1 MADKQISKRS
11 TDTNRRP
18 ERISP
23 ATPTGA
29 SHADP
34 QALQAA
40 VENPAG
46 ASPAHL
52 LALQRAYGNRAVGAA
67 VQRAAEIQRTA
78 AIGAAGGA
86 VDAQTQSAIQ
96 SARGGGVPLDAG
108 VGMQVGSALG
118 ADFSGVKVH
127 TDPKADAL
135 NRSLSAKAFTTGSDI
150 FFSQGAYSPGSSSG
164 KRLLAHELTHVV
176 QQGAASGKPNK
187 IQTKLMVGPAG
198 DKYEQE
204 ADQIAE
210 KVMRMSTQTAPAQP
224 PQEEGRP
231 AVRRKALT
239 AASGPTSPDAQLR
252 RA

>member
-1 MADKQISKRS
+1 MTAKQLAKR
-11 TDTNRRP
+11 TTHP
-18 ERISP
+18 ERRQSRTPP
-23 ATPTGA
+23 AARTAARGVG
-29 SHADP
+29 P
-34 QALQAA
+34 QILQAA
-40 VENPAG
+40 IEQPAN
-46 ASPAHL
+46 AAPAHL

-67 VQRAAEIQRTA
+67 IQRAAT
-78 AIGAAGGA
+78 IGAEGGA
-86 VDAQTQSAIQ
+86 LDAQTQSAIQ
-96 SARGGGVPLDAG
+96 SARGGGAPLDAK
-108 VGMQVGSALG
+108 VGAQVGSALG

-187 IQTKLMVGPAG
+187 IQTKLMVGTAG